1 MRVAVLDCRIQAEQ
15 KVAVGAGDVRHLQR
29 IENRLVV
36 FVNQHGDRL
45 PGAAVQSLQQ
55 ASESL
60 WSGGV
65 VRDHTRPAF
74 DSVQLRHEVRL
85 HIAGLLEIAP
95 TKAEPQHRMTH
106 RPIPLIVNGQP
117 LEQRLVTLE
126 QFLARVQK
134 QTLAKAPWTRQEVV
148 RTLVEQPLD
157 VSGLID
163 VVAVPLA
170 QLAEGLNAD
179 G

>member
-1 MRVAVLDCRIQAEQ
+1 MRVAVLDDRVQAAQ

-36 FVNQHGDRL
+36 FVNQYGHWL

-65 VRDHTRPAF
+65 VRNHTGPAF

-85 HIAGLLEIAP
+85 HVAGLLEVAA
-95 TKAEPQHRMTH
+95 TEAEPQHRMAH
-106 RPIPLIVNGQP
+106 RPIPAVVDGQP
-117 LEQRLVTLE
+117 LKQRLVALE

-134 QTLAKAPWTRQEVV
+134 QTLAKAPRTRQEVV
-148 RTLVEQPLD
+148 RALVEQPLN
-157 VSGLID
+157 VGGLID
-163 VVAVPLA
+163 VVAALLA